1 MCLGAPNQTPTTC
14 SDKRG
19 RYERNKNAPFL
30 FMFNTN
36 ELKSLPDQG
45 IISVVDEDG
54 EVKLSKETDF
64 RELKSLANRA
74 EEQTKK

>member
-1 MCLGAPNQTPTTC
+1 
-14 SDKRG
+14 
-19 RYERNKNAPFL
+19 
-30 FMFNTN
+30 MFNTN